1 MEPVDA
7 QLISSIAAGPPPPP
21 ESPRRIGAPGVAWF
35 FIMVLVLAIV
45 GLRQL
50 GPVLKPETGEDVVGL
65 LNMRMVGR
73 YLVGAAALGDES
85 AQKMLYKQAEPLN
98 TGTIP
103 QRLQFVTLAG
113 ELGGPA
119 EALKHLRDLNEKL
132 QSSADDAAEEN
143 DGSRHKERPSSNGSP
158 TAAQAEVIDV
168 LGRLYGD
175 YEQDELTTP
184 SVTPKE
190 RDLLRQELGWFG
202 ELALA
207 PEGGPDAQQRQQVL
221 LSAQVTMVGLVA
233 LFGGFLML
241 ALGGF
246 AGLIVCLVLWRQ
258 GQLRGGV
265 LPATMRHGVYAETFA
280 CWMALFLVLSGLA
293 GFVGRSGGSL
303 WLNLAAFFLSLAAL
317 GWPVLRGVP
326 WQTVRQDIGWTH
338 GRLRV
343 AEPLMG
349 LVCYAMAVPI
359 LLFGII
365 VTLMLIA
372 FATQLGWLG
381 GVQGEFDPTVA
392 PSHPVV
398 NLVAEGGWLQWL
410 QILLLASVAAPIVE
424 ETMFRG
430 VLYAH
435 LRGATQ
441 KLGTAFSI
449 LASAL
454 INGVLFAVIHP
465 QGLLAVPALTAIAVG
480 FSLTRE
486 WRGSLIPSMIAHG
499 VHNGAL
505 MVLLILFLAG

>member
-1 MEPVDA
+1 MEPVNA
-7 QLISSIAAGPPPPP
+7 QLASTIAAGPPSPP
-21 ESPRRIGAPGVAWF
+21 EPPQRIGAAGAAWF
-35 FIMVLVLAIV
+35 FIIVLVLAIV
-45 GLRQL
+45 ALRQL
-50 GPVLKPETGEDVVGL
+50 GPVLKPETGEDVIGL

-73 YLVGAAALGDES
+73 YLVGAAALGDEA
-85 AQKMLYKQAEPLN
+85 AQKMLYQQAEPLN

-103 QRLQFVTLAG
+103 QRLRFVALAG
-113 ELGGPA
+113 ELAGPS
-119 EALKHLRDLNEKL
+119 EALRHLRELNEKL
-132 QSSADDAAEEN
+132 QSSAADAKPDAELPPN
-143 DGSRHKERPSSNGSP
+143 DPSPPAGSP
-158 TAAQAEVIDV
+158 TPAQAEVIDV
-168 LGRLYGD
+168 LQRLYGD
-175 YEQDELTTP
+175 YEQDELDAP
-184 SVTPKE
+184 SVAAQQ

-207 PEGGPDAQQRQQVL
+207 PEGGPNQQERQQVL
-221 LSAQVTMVGLVA
+221 VAAQVTMFGLVA

-265 LPATMRHGVYAETFA
+265 DPPTVRHGVYAETFA
-280 CWMALFLVLSGLA
+280 CWMALFLLLSGLA
-293 GFVGRSGGSL
+293 GFVGRAGGSL
-303 WLNLAAFFLSLAAL
+303 WLNLAAFFVSLGAL

-326 WQTVRQDIGWTH
+326 WRTVRQDIGWTH
-338 GRLRV
+338 GRLRI

-365 VTLMLIA
+365 VTLFLVTVA
-372 FATQLGWLG
+372 QQLGGLG

-441 KLGTAFSI
+441 RLGTALSV
-449 LASAL
+449 LVSAL
-454 INGVLFAVIHP
+454 VNGVVFAVIHP
-465 QGLLAVPALTAIAVG
+465 QGLFAVPALTAIAIG

-486 WRGSLIPSMIAHG
+486 WRGSLLPSMIAHG

-505 MVLLILFLAG
+505 MVLLILFLAS